1 MTGGLFGW
9 GTPSDSARP
18 WAQTAP
24 WIAASALVI
33 GFVLLV
39 TGFRLAD
46 VHSRLQDPL
55 LPTAS
60 AVVTGAQM
68 RGQRPGV
75 AVRAEIDGRPQDPVD
90 RCVQHRRHLLPGDR
104 VEIVYDPADPQRYVG
119 EIGAQP
125 GYPWPYLLIGFTLI
139 GIGLAAAVVFVQS
152 LRAAARRASG

>member
-75 AVRAEIDGRPQDPVD
+75 AVRAEIDGRPRTLWIDVSNTVD
-90 RCVQHRRHLLPGDR
+90 TSSPGDR